1 MQTRSQFIVHKQLLV
16 TECQSTDYSNI
27 NSRKL
32 LQEFP
37 LKLFLKNEVLKLL
50 KMLFFENVS

>member
-1 MQTRSQFIVHKQLLV
+1 MQMRSQFIVHKQLLV

-37 LKLFLKNEVLKLL
+37 LKLFLKNEFLKLF